1 MIKAIFSS
9 EFGFK
14 YIGSVIEIFCEFWL
28 FGKLRG
34 SLYISTVPDDFS
46 LGLISGLYLVAL

>member
-46 LGLISGLYLVAL
+46 LGVISGLYLVAL